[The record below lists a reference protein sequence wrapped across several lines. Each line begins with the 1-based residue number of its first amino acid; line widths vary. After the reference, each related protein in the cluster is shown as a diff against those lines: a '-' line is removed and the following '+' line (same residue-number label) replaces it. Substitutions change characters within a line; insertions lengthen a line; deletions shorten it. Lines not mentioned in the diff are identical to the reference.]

1 MIEALMWV
9 LIGGLTA
16 LMILLAI
23 ADGGGDE

>member
-9 LIGGLTA
+9 LIGGLTC
-16 LMILLAI
+16 LMVALAI